1 MSTINLAKNSAP
13 SSGGKERSRPPKSE
27 KIKDGIPSQM
37 FDVCNVITMI
47 FILIVVLYPI
57 INIIAISFSSADHI
71 AKANIGLIPKGFTVQ
86 AYKYVL
92 QDIYVWKGYANSI
105 FYSLASTF
113 IMLLFTSMIAYALTV
128 QDFMGKK
135 FITIFLTITMFFG
148 GGMIPTYLLFM
159 NLHMLDTV
167 WVMILPGCVGA
178 YNVFVFRTF
187 FQSQP
192 GEMRE
197 SALIDGANDLV
208 ILFRIILPL
217 SKALLATFALFGI
230 VGCWNSWFNA
240 LLYLKDQDKYPVQ
253 LVLRNYLFV
262 IDSATIQQ
270 RAGMGASL
278 GNSLIADR
286 IDPKG
291 VRMAIVVVT
300 MFPIMMI
307 YPFFQKYFVKG
318 VMIGAVK
325 G

>member
-1 MSTINLAKNSAP
+1 MHTEK
-13 SSGGKERSRPPKSE
+13 SRT
-27 KIKDGIPSQM
+27 KIKESVPSHL
-37 FDVCNVITMI
+37 FDVFNVLIMI

-57 INIIAISFSSADHI
+57 INIIAISFSNAAEI
-71 AKANIGLIPKGFTVQ
+71 AEGNIFLWPKGFTLQ

-92 QDIYVWKGYANSI
+92 QDAYVWKGYLNSI

-128 QDFMGKK
+128 PEFMAKK
-135 FITIFLTITMFFG
+135 ILTIFLTITMFFG

-159 NLHMLDTV
+159 NMHMLDTI

-197 SALIDGANDLV
+197 SALIDGANDFV

-230 VGCWNSWFNA
+230 VGCWNSWFNG
-240 LLYLKDQDKYPVQ
+240 LLYLKDQDKYPIQ
-253 LVLRNYLFV
+253 LILRNYLFV

-278 GNSLIADR
+278 GNSLIADQV
-286 IDPKG
+286 DPKG